1 MSREAGG
8 DAGMAPSANIPG
20 HLRRRAVRDREV
32 ARATLRLAEGNRAL
46 AAAELRRGQEE
57 QGRRDGWEGAPAAPA
72 PEAAAVQVATG
83 VGDGLDR
90 GQRRDL
96 EVARA
101 ALEAADGDRTRA
113 VAYLRQEA
121 RQLDE
126 RAARAGEPDAVA
138 LAMGAARR
146 WRAARLLVAGGE
158 VAW

>member
-8 DAGMAPSANIPG
+8 DAGMAPSASIPG

-72 PEAAAVQVATG
+72 PEAVAVQVTTG

-101 ALEAADGDRTRA
+101 ALEAADDDRTRA

-121 RQLDE
+121 RELDE

-146 WRAARLLVAGGE
+146 RRAARLLVAGGE